1 MSKCLIPFH
10 YFQNILT
17 QFSRITLYL
26 SLKLIVSLGRF
37 FMNKWQLRILWSFEE
52 IEVSGVMLGIVDSS
66 WKRNIYLHYGRATN
80 IYIYIKKHWCIK
92 PPYPKHYLRVLWS
105 TKKYSR
111 AWSSSMPKKSCAS
124 RRIWQN
130 WTSSPIGNWLGI
142 PPSSGPCGPWT
153 MIFFAEGTLAVS
165 RIEASTWKCY
175 KIKK

>member
-1 MSKCLIPFH
+1 
-10 YFQNILT
+10 
-17 QFSRITLYL
+17 
-26 SLKLIVSLGRF
+26 
-37 FMNKWQLRILWSFEE
+37 MNKWQLRILWSFEE
-52 IEVSGVMLGIVDSS
+52 IEVSGVMLGVVDSS
-66 WKRNIYLHYGRATN
+66 WKIITYLHYGRATN
-80 IYIYIKKHWCIK
+80 IHIYIVFNRVQVIW
-92 PPYPKHYLRVLWS
+92 KHYLRVLWS

-165 RIEASTWKCY
+165 RIEASTWKC
-175 KIKK
+175 